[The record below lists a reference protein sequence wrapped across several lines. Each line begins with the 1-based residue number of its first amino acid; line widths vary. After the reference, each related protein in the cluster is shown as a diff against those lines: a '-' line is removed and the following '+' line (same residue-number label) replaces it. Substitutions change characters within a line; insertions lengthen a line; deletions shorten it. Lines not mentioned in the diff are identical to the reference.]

1 MSIYSNKSELK
12 IEGNA
17 DEILAELSMIIF
29 ALKRAKIPN
38 ELIRIAIDNG
48 IEEYNKRNK
57 KEEKKDNFKSILKKL
72 GLEE

>member
-17 DEILAELSMIIF
+17 DEILAELSTIIF

-57 KEEKKDNFKSILKKL
+57 KEEKRDNLKSILKKL